1 MTEKN
6 QDAVRLGR
14 AGGLARKRA
23 MTSEQRTEA
32 ARRAAQIRWAQHN
45 AETKSDIIEGESD
58 RK

>member
-14 AGGLARKRA
+14 AGGLARTKNQGKEGLSRIGKIG
-23 MTSEQRTEA
+23 A
-32 ARRAAQIRWAQHN
+32 AARWAQHN
-45 AETKSDIIEGESD
+45 VETKSDIIKGESD